1 MFAVCLINLKY
12 DCVSEH
18 FSIIRH
24 LHPIDLLFLV
34 LLKPTLEVLRE
45 VFLNFKLISSDF
57 IGT

>member
-12 DCVSEH
+12 DYVSEH
-18 FSIIRH
+18 FLIIGH

-34 LLKPTLEVLRE
+34 LLKPTFEVLCE